1 MDKFSHELTAFLQV
15 SIIGILEIEGSPI
28 RSMNTKRFAAF
39 LLTILLILGV
49 VGATSPYIVSKIR
62 LGLDL
67 KGGFEILYEATPLK
81 EGATVTQDSLT
92 QTARSLEDRV
102 NKAGVAE
109 PEITTE
115 GSNRIRVRIAGV
127 ADQTEVRKM
136 LKEPAV
142 LTFRNSKGEVVMD
155 GTDFVPGAAKIGY
168 DATNQPVI
176 QIEVTDKGKFARVT
190 KELTGQPMSI
200 NLDDK
205 ELGAPVVQ
213 GEMTGG
219 TATITGYGMD
229 AAKNI
234 RDTINLGALPLKLT
248 EKYTNAVDATL
259 GQESLDNTVMAGIIA
274 FVLVLLFMGFYYR
287 VPGLIACVTL
297 VVFVWLLLLVFVL
310 TNVVL
315 TLPGIA
321 AYVLGIGMAVDANI
335 ITYER
340 IKEEIRSG
348 KSIMS
353 GFRAGS
359 KNSFATVMDSNLT
372 TIIAGGVLFMLGTG
386 TIKGFALTLIFSI
399 VVSLF
404 SNMFLSRVLLQ
415 FLIRSNAFRK
425 PAYFGVKEDEIHA
438 L

>member
-1 MDKFSHELTAFLQV
+1 
-15 SIIGILEIEGSPI
+15 
-28 RSMNTKRFAAF
+28 MNTKRFAAF
-39 LLTILLILGV
+39 LLTIVLMLTV

-67 KGGFEILYEATPLK
+67 KGGFEILYEAAPLQ
-81 EGATVTQDSLT
+81 EGKSVTSESLN

-102 NKAGVAE
+102 NSAGVAE

-115 GSNRIRVRIAGV
+115 GTNRIRVRIAGV
-127 ADQTEVRKM
+127 ANQSDVRKM
-136 LKEPAV
+136 LKEPAN
-142 LTFRNSKGEVVMD
+142 LTFRNPAGEVVMN
-155 GTDFVPGAAKIGY
+155 GADFVPGAAKIGY
-168 DATNQPVI
+168 DETNQPVI
-176 QIEVTDKGKFARVT
+176 QIEVIDKAKFAKVT
-190 KELTGQPMSI
+190 KTLTGQRMSI
-200 NLDDK
+200 NLDEK

-213 GEMTGG
+213 GEMTQGS
-219 TATITGYGMD
+219 ATITGYPLD
-229 AAKNI
+229 EAKEI

-259 GQESLDNTVMAGIIA
+259 GQESLNKTMLAGAIA
-274 FVLVLLFMGFYYR
+274 FALILLFMAFFYR

-297 VVFVWLLLLVFVL
+297 VVFVWLLLLVYVL
-310 TNVVL
+310 LNASL

-321 AYVLGIGMAVDANI
+321 AFVLGVGMAVDANI

-359 KNSFATVMDSNLT
+359 KNSFRTVMDANLT
-372 TIIAGGVLFMLGTG
+372 TIIAAGVLFILGTG
-386 TIKGFALTLIFSI
+386 SIKGFALTLIFSI
-399 VVSLF
+399 LVSLIT
-404 SNMFLSRVLLQ
+404 NIFLSRVLLQ
-415 FLIRSNAFRK
+415 LLIRSNAARK
-425 PAYFGVKEDEIHA
+425 PAHFGVKEDEVHA